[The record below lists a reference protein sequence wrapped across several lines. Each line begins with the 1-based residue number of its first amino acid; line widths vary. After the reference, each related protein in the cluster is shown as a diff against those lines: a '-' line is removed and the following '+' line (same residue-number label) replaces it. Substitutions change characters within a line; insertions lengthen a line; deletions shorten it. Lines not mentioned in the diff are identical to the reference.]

1 MTLMTYYLSDDLE
14 ISVHVMQDGRLTMRV
29 WDDRLKEC
37 RCWLE
42 WDEVRWLIRA
52 LKRCECK
59 KLLKKES
66 EKEET
71 TPIGSEDDDEVDERW
86 R

>member
-1 MTLMTYYLSDDLE
+1 MTLMTYDLSDDLQ
-14 ISVHVMQDGRLTMRV
+14 INVRVMQDGRLTLSI
-29 WDDRLKEC
+29 WDDRLKER

-66 EKEET
+66 EEE
-71 TPIGSEDDDEVDERW
+71 DE
-86 R
+86 

>member
-14 ISVHVMQDGRLTMRV
+14 INVHVMQDGRLTLSID
-29 WDDRLKEC
+29 DDRLKSR
-37 RCWLE
+37 RCWFE

-59 KLLKKES
+59 KALKKES
-66 EKEET
+66 EEE
-71 TPIGSEDDDEVDERW
+71 EE
-86 R
+86 